1 MADLYKTLTDY
12 LPQLDDIEYSKGCP
26 EKQTGDGSMEHP
38 FQIPYVVYNEIVDG
52 RIDEVY
58 RFVDAHPEYKLN
70 RHNEILEK
78 NHITWGDKDMTKA
91 DVSKLD
97 GQGTMALLLAAVRAE
112 RFCDGALLDFLKKG
126 CIQKWLR
133 RLVELDA

>member
-1 MADLYKTLTDY
+1 MADLYKALTDY
-12 LPQLDDIEYSKGCP
+12 LPQLEDIEYGRVCP

-38 FQIPYVVYNEIVDG
+38 FQMPYVVYNEIVDG
-52 RIDEVY
+52 LIDEVY

-70 RHNEILEK
+70 RYNEILEK
-78 NHITWGDKDMTKA
+78 NRITWGDKDMTEA

-133 RLVELDA
+133 RLAELDT